1 MKKDGIMKVVTGD
14 GINETQN
21 LYTVLDKLP
30 APMSKFSLSSAQKF
44 WYNYVGKLLVSTNKL
59 TAPDLIHLHAFARS
73 IDYYLQAEEK
83 IAEKG
88 YGGLVQTFASGASN
102 VSGHITLREK
112 MLKEIDNYSKHFG
125 FSFKDRQKLNEPT
138 QQTNQLSL
146 WEQEKLNQMNKV
158 V

>member
-1 MKKDGIMKVVTGD
+1 MKNSSVMKVVTGD
-14 GINETQN
+14 GINENQN
-21 LYTVLDKLP
+21 LYAVLEKLP
-30 APMSKFSLSSAQKF
+30 APMKRFSLSKNQNF
-44 WYNYVGKLLVSTNKL
+44 WYNHIGKILVETKKL

-112 MLKEIDNYSKHFG
+112 MLKEIDNFSKHFG

-138 QQTNQLSL
+138 QQTNQLTL
-146 WEQEKLNQMNKV
+146 WEKEKLDQMKNV
-158 V
+158 I